1 MLSLRL
7 WRGSLASERPFLR
20 EDRADKARRFMGETA
35 CKRAKIDLWYHD
47 WGYTS
52 TLHILGE
59 EPTHLGPQ
67 DRLSIYLSIR
77 QNSGCLSVVL
87 HRTFFRLGT

>member
-1 MLSLRL
+1 
-7 WRGSLASERPFLR
+7 
-20 EDRADKARRFMGETA
+20 MGETA

-67 DRLSIYLSIR
+67 DRCRDYLSIYLSIYY
-77 QNSGCLSVVL
+77 SWYTVFLLVVTNKL
-87 HRTFFRLGT
+87 